1 MRRAAGV
8 VALAA
13 VLVVVASLAPA
24 ARAASRGSAAAS
36 SAGPASSGNSA
47 APVGTVV
54 VVAVPG
60 LRWSD
65 VDPST
70 TPALARLTSVG
81 AIGALSVKAGPD
93 VSCAADGLLTLLA
106 GGRATA
112 YGAPCGSSPPDPVAV
127 ARRNLASREQA
138 DVRVLV
144 RAVTAGGGCLTATGP
159 LSGLVGSGPS
169 GSGPSGSG
177 PNGSGPNGS
186 GPSGAGTGSRPCVL
200 TVRTT
205 GPVGGTGADRRGAA
219 HAVDVV
225 VAEADAAR
233 PTGSTMLVLGT
244 SEAPGDRVAHLH
256 VALAVGPGLDHGTL
270 TSASTRRLGYVQL
283 IDVTPTVLATL
294 GLPVPRDLPGQP
306 FTVHGSALSTATLVD
321 LDDRAV
327 AQKRVT
333 VPFFVVTIA
342 GSLLLLCRR
351 RWRPRAALVAAG
363 LPAGSFLAGVA
374 PWWSSGV
381 PLLALLVTSTLLA
394 LLLALVGERFPGRFG
409 PAGAVCAATVLV
421 LAGDLVTGAHLQIT
435 SPAGYSPLVAG
446 RFAGIGNVAFGVYAA
461 AGLLATAWLA
471 RGRLVVVAGGGLV
484 LVAVDG
490 APPWGSDVGGVLALL
505 PALVLLGLLVSGRRV
520 SVVRLGLA
528 GVAGAVVVTVLALAD
543 HARGPAAQTHLGRF
557 VTQVQDGT
565 AGTVLRRKADAVFG
579 LLFHSPVTAVLPV
592 VVVAASYLLV
602 RPPPPLAASF
612 ARVPELRHGLVA
624 LGLACALG
632 FALNDSGAAVPALA
646 LLVALP
652 VATAVTVRPG

>member
-112 YGAPCGSSPPDPVAV
+112 YGAPCGSSPTDPVAV

-144 RAVTAGGGCLTATGP
+144 RAVTAGGGCLATTGP

-169 GSGPSGSG
+169 GSGP
-177 PNGSGPNGS
+177 NGSGPNGA
-186 GPSGAGTGSRPCVL
+186 GPSGAGTGTRPCVL

-233 PTGSTMLVLGT
+233 PTGSTLLVLGT

-270 TSASTRRLGYVQL
+270 TSASTGRLGYVQL

-294 GLPVPRDLPGQP
+294 GLPLPRDLPGQP
-306 FTVHGSALSTATLVD
+306 FTVHGPALSTATLVD
-321 LDDRAV
+321 LDERAV

-381 PLLALLVTSTLLA
+381 PLLALLVTSTLFA

-471 RGRLVVVAGGGLV
+471 RGRLVVVAGCGLV

-528 GVAGAVVVTVLALAD
+528 GVAGAVVVTVLALSD

-579 LLFHSPVTAVLPV
+579 LLFHSPVTALLPV
-592 VVVAASYLLV
+592 VVVAAAYLLV
-602 RPPPPLAASF
+602 RPPPSLAASF

>member
-112 YGAPCGSSPPDPVAV
+112 YGAPCGSLPTDPVAV

-144 RAVTAGGGCLTATGP
+144 RAVTAGGGCLATTGP
-159 LSGLVGSGPS
+159 LSGLVGSGP
-169 GSGPSGSG
+169 
-177 PNGSGPNGS
+177 NGA

-233 PTGSTMLVLGT
+233 PTGSTLLVLGT

-381 PLLALLVTSTLLA
+381 PLLALLVTSTLFA

-579 LLFHSPVTAVLPV
+579 LLFHSPVTALLPV
-592 VVVAASYLLV
+592 VVVAAAYLLV

>member
-1 MRRAAGV
+1 M
-8 VALAA
+8 
-13 VLVVVASLAPA
+13 
-24 ARAASRGSAAAS
+24 
-36 SAGPASSGNSA
+36 
-47 APVGTVV
+47 
-54 VVAVPG
+54 
-60 LRWSD
+60 
-65 VDPST
+65 
-70 TPALARLTSVG
+70 
-81 AIGALSVKAGPD
+81 
-93 VSCAADGLLTLLA
+93 
-106 GGRATA
+106 
-112 YGAPCGSSPPDPVAV
+112 
-127 ARRNLASREQA
+127 
-138 DVRVLV
+138 
-144 RAVTAGGGCLTATGP
+144 
-159 LSGLVGSGPS
+159 
-169 GSGPSGSG
+169 
-177 PNGSGPNGS
+177 
-186 GPSGAGTGSRPCVL
+186 
-200 TVRTT
+200 RTT

-219 HAVDVV
+219 HAVDLV

-233 PTGSTMLVLGT
+233 PTGSTLLVLGT

-381 PLLALLVTSTLLA
+381 PLLALLVTSTSFA

-579 LLFHSPVTAVLPV
+579 LLFHSPVTALLPV
-592 VVVAASYLLV
+592 VVVAAAYLLV

>member
-1 MRRAAGV
+1 MRRAAGIL
-8 VALAA
+8 ALAA

-24 ARAASRGSAAAS
+24 ARAASRGSAAAN
-36 SAGPASSGNSA
+36 SAGPASWGNSA

-112 YGAPCGSSPPDPVAV
+112 YGAPCGSSPTDPVAV

-144 RAVTAGGGCLTATGP
+144 RAVTAGGGCLATTGP

-177 PNGSGPNGS
+177 PNGA

-381 PLLALLVTSTLLA
+381 PLLALLVTSTLFA

-421 LAGDLVTGAHLQIT
+421 LAGDLVTGAYLQIT

-579 LLFHSPVTAVLPV
+579 LLFHSPVTALLPV
-592 VVVAASYLLV
+592 VVVAAAYLLV

>member
-13 VLVVVASLAPA
+13 VLVVVDSLAPA

-112 YGAPCGSSPPDPVAV
+112 YGAPCGSSPTDPVAV

-144 RAVTAGGGCLTATGP
+144 RAVTAGGGCLATTGP

-169 GSGPSGSG
+169 GSGP
-177 PNGSGPNGS
+177 NGSGPNGA

-321 LDDRAV
+321 LDERAV

-351 RWRPRAALVAAG
+351 RWRPRTALAAAG

-381 PLLALLVTSTLLA
+381 PLLALLVTSTSFA

-528 GVAGAVVVTVLALAD
+528 GVAGAVVVTVLALSD

-579 LLFHSPVTAVLPV
+579 LLFHSPVTALLPV
-592 VVVAASYLLV
+592 VVVAAAYLLV

>member
-112 YGAPCGSSPPDPVAV
+112 YGAPCGSSPTDPVAV

-144 RAVTAGGGCLTATGP
+144 RAVTAGGGCLATTGP

-169 GSGPSGSG
+169 GSGP
-177 PNGSGPNGS
+177 NGSGPNGA
-186 GPSGAGTGSRPCVL
+186 GPSGAGTGTRPCVL

-270 TSASTRRLGYVQL
+270 TSASTGRLGYVQL

-294 GLPVPRDLPGQP
+294 GLPLPRDLPGQP
-306 FTVHGSALSTATLVD
+306 FTVHGPALSTATLVD

-381 PLLALLVTSTLLA
+381 PLLALLVTSTLFA

-471 RGRLVVVAGGGLV
+471 RGRLVVVAGCGLV

-579 LLFHSPVTAVLPV
+579 LLFHSPVTALLPV
-592 VVVAASYLLV
+592 VVVAAAYLLV
-602 RPPPPLAASF
+602 RPPPSLAASF

>member
-1 MRRAAGV
+1 MRRAAGIL
-8 VALAA
+8 ALAA

-36 SAGPASSGNSA
+36 SAGPASWGNSA
-47 APVGTVV
+47 PPVGTVV

-70 TPALARLTSVG
+70 TPALARLTSLG

-112 YGAPCGSSPPDPVAV
+112 YGAPCGSSPTDPVAV

-144 RAVTAGGGCLTATGP
+144 RAVTAGGGCLATTGP

-177 PNGSGPNGS
+177 PSGSGPNGA

-333 VPFFVVTIA
+333 DPFFVVTIA

>member
-112 YGAPCGSSPPDPVAV
+112 YGAPCGSSPTDPVAV

-144 RAVTAGGGCLTATGP
+144 RAVTAGGGCLATTGP

-177 PNGSGPNGS
+177 PSGSGPNGA

-306 FTVHGSALSTATLVD
+306 FTVHGSALSTATLID

-381 PLLALLVTSTLLA
+381 PLLALLVTSTLFA

-579 LLFHSPVTAVLPV
+579 LLFHSPVTALLPV
-592 VVVAASYLLV
+592 VVVAAAYLLV

>member
-36 SAGPASSGNSA
+36 SAGPASSGNIA

-112 YGAPCGSSPPDPVAV
+112 YGAPCGSSPTDPVAV

-144 RAVTAGGGCLTATGP
+144 RAVTAGGGCLATTGP
-159 LSGLVGSGPS
+159 LSGLV
-169 GSGPSGSG
+169 
-177 PNGSGPNGS
+177 GS

-381 PLLALLVTSTLLA
+381 PLLALLVTSTLFA

-471 RGRLVVVAGGGLV
+471 RGRLVVVAGCGLV

-579 LLFHSPVTAVLPV
+579 LLFHSPVTALLPV
-592 VVVAASYLLV
+592 VVVAAAYLLV

>member
-13 VLVVVASLAPA
+13 VLVVMASLAPA

-36 SAGPASSGNSA
+36 SAGPASSGSSA
-47 APVGTVV
+47 ASFGPVV

-70 TPALARLTSVG
+70 TPALARLASLG

-93 VSCAADGLLTLLA
+93 VSCAADGLLTLAA
-106 GGRATA
+106 GARATA
-112 YGAPCGSSPPDPVAV
+112 YGAPCGSSPTDPAAV

-138 DVRVLV
+138 DVGVLA
-144 RAVTAGGGCLTATGP
+144 RTVTEGGGCFTATGP
-159 LSGLVGSGPS
+159 LAGLVGSELSGSGPS
-169 GSGPSGSG
+169 GSGPSG
-177 PNGSGPNGS
+177 
-186 GPSGAGTGSRPCVL
+186 AGTGPGPCAL

-233 PTGSTMLVLGT
+233 STGSTLLVLGT

-294 GLPVPRDLPGQP
+294 GLTVPRDLPGQP
-306 FTVHGSALSTATLVD
+306 FTVHGPALSTATLVD

-327 AQKRVT
+327 AQKHVT

-351 RWRPRAALVAAG
+351 RWRPRAALVAAS
-363 LPAGSFLAGVA
+363 LPAGSFLAAVA

-381 PLLALLVTSTLLA
+381 PLLALLVTSTSFA
-394 LLLALVGERFPGRFG
+394 LLLALVGSGSPAASVRQGPSAPPPCWCWPVTWSPGRTCRSPRPPATPHSLRAASPVSATSPSG
-409 PAGAVCAATVLV
+409 CTPPPGYWPPRGWPAG
-421 LAGDLVTGAHLQIT
+421 DW
-435 SPAGYSPLVAG
+435 SSWP
-446 RFAGIGNVAFGVYAA
+446 A
-461 AGLLATAWLA
+461 AGWC
-471 RGRLVVVAGGGLV
+471 
-484 LVAVDG
+484 
-490 APPWGSDVGGVLALL
+490 W
-505 PALVLLGLLVSGRRV
+505 
-520 SVVRLGLA
+520 
-528 GVAGAVVVTVLALAD
+528 
-543 HARGPAAQTHLGRF
+543 
-557 VTQVQDGT
+557 
-565 AGTVLRRKADAVFG
+565 
-579 LLFHSPVTAVLPV
+579 
-592 VVVAASYLLV
+592 
-602 RPPPPLAASF
+602 
-612 ARVPELRHGLVA
+612 
-624 LGLACALG
+624 
-632 FALNDSGAAVPALA
+632 
-646 LLVALP
+646 
-652 VATAVTVRPG
+652 